1 VTQVSVSQLPVIRAP
16 VTQAPATRARVP
28 QPFVTGTLDEEAE
41 KAIRI
46 HSRALVGTAG
56 FAEQDLDDIR
66 QEMRLEVITRLPK
79 FDPRRAQRNTFI
91 TRIIERKARQ
101 LIRHRKAEKRDR
113 RHEAYSLDATVKD
126 AEGRGVA
133 RQQLLSESD
142 QTRRVMRRA
151 RLPQYRRSLRENVAH
166 AVAALPEEEQAFCRL
181 VQRVGLERLRREMV
195 ISPRELDAQV
205 KRIRRHLTQA
215 GMLAYLEE

>member
-1 VTQVSVSQLPVIRAP
+1 VS
-16 VTQAPATRARVP
+16 
-28 QPFVTGTLDEEAE
+28 GTLDDEAE

-56 FAEQDLDDIR
+56 FAEQDLDDVR

-79 FDPRRAQRNTFI
+79 FDPRRAQRSTFI

-133 RQQLLSESD
+133 RQQLLSEPD
-142 QTRRVMRRA
+142 QTRRVKRRS
-151 RLPQYRRSLRENVAH
+151 RLPQYRRSLRENMVRAI
-166 AVAALPEEEQAFCRL
+166 ASLAKDEQTLCRL
-181 VQRVGLERLRREMV
+181 VQRFGLKRLHQGMGM
-195 ISPRELDAQV
+195 PPGELDARV
-205 KRIRRHLTQA
+205 KRIRRHLSQA
-215 GMLAYLEE
+215 GMHAYLEE